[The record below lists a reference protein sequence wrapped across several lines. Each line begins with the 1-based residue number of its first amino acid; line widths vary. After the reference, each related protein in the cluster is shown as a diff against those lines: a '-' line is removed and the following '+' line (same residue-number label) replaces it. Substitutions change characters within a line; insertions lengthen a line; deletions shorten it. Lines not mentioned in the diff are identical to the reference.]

1 LFASSETAISRG
13 NLTPESHPRLSIVF
27 ASAEV
32 APLASTGGLGEVS
45 RALPRALA
53 GLGHRVRVFA
63 PFYQAVRRR
72 GIETE
77 PVASVGIPGYG
88 GGFRVL
94 RALRAMAPAELYLI
108 EHGGFFDRPGIYGER
123 GGEYGDNLERF
134 AFFSR
139 AVIEAIGALDLAADV
154 VHANDWHTGVVP
166 AHLRLTFAGHPQLRH
181 AKTVFT
187 IHNLAYQGRFSGD
200 RLAATG
206 LPASAFHMDG
216 LEYHGMVNL
225 MKAGIV
231 YSDVITTVSPRY
243 AEEIRTPEF
252 GEGLDGILRARS
264 AALHGILNGID
275 TDAWNPMTDP
285 HLLARYGVASLAG
298 KRVCK
303 QALVRELGLRIAAET
318 PLVGMVTRMTPQKG
332 VDIVLGMS
340 AELLGLGVGLAVLG
354 AGDPALEQGFRY
366 LADSYPGRVAVRIGY
381 DEPLSHRI
389 EAGAD
394 VFLMPSRYE
403 PCGLNQM
410 YSLRYGTVP
419 VVHATG
425 GLHDTV
431 RDPSEDPR
439 HPNGFKFHHPRGD
452 EMVEAL
458 RRAIEAYRIPRLWE
472 TVQCTG
478 MAEDFSWSRSAQHYA
493 ELYRRLFPGRADGR
507 R

>member
-1 LFASSETAISRG
+1 
-13 NLTPESHPRLSIVF
+13 VF

-53 GLGHRVRVFA
+53 DLGHRVSVFA
-63 PFYQAVRRR
+63 PFYQTVRRR
-72 GIETE
+72 GIEAE
-77 PVASVGIPGYG
+77 PVGSVAVPGYG

-94 RALRAMAPAELYLI
+94 RAARAMAPAELYLI

-139 AVIEAIGALDLAADV
+139 AVIEAMHALDLRPDV
-154 VHANDWHTGVVP
+154 VHANDWHTGIVP
-166 AHLRLTFAGHPQLRH
+166 AHLRLTFSGHPHLRH
-181 AKTVFT
+181 ARTVFT
-187 IHNLAYQGRFSGD
+187 IHNLAYQGCFGRD
-200 RLAATG
+200 RLLATR
-206 LPASAFHMDG
+206 LPTSVFHIDG
-216 LEYHGMVNL
+216 LEYHGMINL

-231 YSDVITTVSPRY
+231 YCDAITTVSPRY
-243 AEEIRTPEF
+243 AEEIRTAQF
-252 GEGLDGILRARS
+252 GEGLDGLLRTRS
-264 AALHGILNGID
+264 ATLHGILNGID
-275 TDAWNPMTDP
+275 TDAWNPKTDP
-285 HLLARYGVASLAG
+285 HLLARYGVDDLAG

-303 QALVRELGLRIAAET
+303 QALVGELGLRIATET
-318 PLVGMVTRMTPQKG
+318 PLVGMVTRMTAQKG
-332 VDIVLGMS
+332 VDIVLGVS

-366 LADSYPGRVAVRIGY
+366 LGDWYPGHVAIRIGY
-381 DEPLSHRI
+381 DELLSHRI

-419 VVHATG
+419 VVHDTG

-431 RDPSEDPR
+431 RDPREDPL
-439 HPNGFKFHHPRGD
+439 PNGFKFHQPRGD

-458 RRAIEAYRIPRLWE
+458 RRAIEAYRTPRFWE
-472 TVQCTG
+472 AMQRAG
-478 MAEDFSWSRSAQHYA
+478 MVEDFSWNRSARRYV
-493 ELYRRLFPGRADGR
+493 ELYRGLLSERDGGPR
-507 R
+507 